1 MSGRLTIDGLGRSF
15 GGLRALDDISLEV
28 VPGEILGVIGPN
40 GAGKTTLF
48 NVIAGVHKPTDGT
61 ALLDGVPLQGKRP
74 DQIARLG
81 IGRTF
86 QATTVFPGRT
96 VRETLERSRFF
107 LSTYSPLVWL
117 LRRSPQRPGLPVD
130 QVMARLGLEP
140 YAEVDATSLAYGL
153 QKVLGVGMALVQ
165 QPSLML
171 MDEPAAGLNSS
182 EKVEMTRLIRGIR
195 DDFGIGILLIEH
207 DMRMVMSLC
216 DRIKVISYGRHVAIG
231 TPAEI
236 RNDPAV
242 IDAYLGT
249 EHIDA

>member
-1 MSGRLTIDGLGRSF
+1 MSGRLTIDRLGRSF

-48 NVIAGVHKPTDGT
+48 NVIAGVHKATDGT

-86 QATTVFPGRT
+86 QATTVFAGRT
-96 VRETLERSRFF
+96 VRETLERSRSF
-107 LSTYSPLVWL
+107 LSTYSPLAWL
-117 LRRSPQRPGLPVD
+117 LRRSPQRQGLPVD
-130 QVMARLGLEP
+130 EVMARLGLEP
-140 YAEVDATSLAYGL
+140 YADVDAASLAYGL

-182 EKVEMTRLIRGIR
+182 EKLEMTRLIRGIR

>member
-1 MSGRLTIDGLGRSF
+1 MSGRLTIDRLGRSF

-48 NVIAGVHKPTDGT
+48 NVIAGVHRATDGT

-86 QATTVFPGRT
+86 QATTVFAGRT
-96 VRETLERSRFF
+96 VRETLERSRSF
-107 LSTYSPLVWL
+107 LSTYSPLAWL
-117 LRRSPQRPGLPVD
+117 LRRSPQRQGLPVD
-130 QVMARLGLEP
+130 EVMARLGLEP
-140 YAEVDATSLAYGL
+140 YADVDAASLAYGL

-182 EKVEMTRLIRGIR
+182 EKLEMTRLIRGIR

>member
-1 MSGRLTIDGLGRSF
+1 MSGRLTIDRLGRSF

-48 NVIAGVHKPTDGT
+48 NVIAGVHKATDGT

-86 QATTVFPGRT
+86 QATTVFAGRT
-96 VRETLERSRFF
+96 VRETLERSRSF
-107 LSTYSPLVWL
+107 LSTYSPLAWL
-117 LRRSPQRPGLPVD
+117 LRRSPQRQGLPVD
-130 QVMARLGLEP
+130 EVMARLGLEP
-140 YAEVDATSLAYGL
+140 YADVDAASLAYGL

-182 EKVEMTRLIRGIR
+182 EKLEMTRLIRGIR

-236 RNDPAV
+236 RSDPAV

>member
-1 MSGRLTIDGLGRSF
+1 MTGHLKINNLSRSF

-28 VPGEILGVIGPN
+28 QPGEILGVIGPN

-48 NVIAGVHKPTDGT
+48 NVIAGTHRPSAGT
-61 ALLDGVPLQGKRP
+61 VSLDGIALAGKRS

-86 QATTVFPGRT
+86 QATTIFAGRT
-96 VRETLERSRFF
+96 VRETLERSKSF
-107 LSTYSPLVWL
+107 LATYSPVAWM
-117 LRRSPQRPGLPVD
+117 LRRPARESLPVE
-130 QVMARLGLEP
+130 QVMTRLGLEQ
-140 YAEVDATSLAYGL
+140 YANVDTASLAYGI

-165 QPSLML
+165 KPSVML

-182 EKVEMTRLIRGIR
+182 EKREMMLLIRSIR
-195 DDFGIGILLIEH
+195 DDFGIGVLLIEH
-207 DMRMVMSLC
+207 DMKMVMNLC
-216 DRIKVISYGRHVAIG
+216 DRIKVISYGRHVAVG
-231 TPAEI
+231 APAEI

-249 EHIDA
+249 EHLDA